1 MKFSFRDDRG
11 AALVELALVTPLFF
25 LLIMGSVE
33 LGRLAYY
40 AIEVENAARAG
51 ASFGAVNI
59 GNANLT
65 TSVQQAAKNDAPDV
79 SNLIVVTQGSAC
91 VCETIATATNSP
103 TFDPSSGTD
112 SCTSA
117 TITSC
122 NVESAS
128 SIQKV
133 VEYVTVSTSAN
144 VDPLVHLPGLPSSY
158 SLTGYSALRILPN

>member
-1 MKFSFRDDRG
+1 MKFSFRDSRG
-11 AALVELALVTPLFF
+11 AALVELALVTPLFL
-25 LLIMGSVE
+25 LLIMGSAEV
-33 LGRLAYY
+33 GRVAYY

-65 TSVQQAAKNDAPDV
+65 SSVQQASKNDAPDV

-91 VCETIATATNSP
+91 VCETLNTSTNSP
-103 TFDPSSGTD
+103 TFSPASGTT

-122 NVESAS
+122 TAESSAS
-128 SIQKV
+128 IQSV
-133 VEYVTVSTSAN
+133 IEYVTVSTQADI
-144 VDPLVHLPGLPSSY
+144 DPLIYVPGLPSSY
-158 SLTGYSALRILPN
+158 NLTGYSALRILSN